1 LRAASFQPL
10 PTAEVQLKPDNI
22 LKSDDRSCIATGK
35 AAYRPYDRY
44 GVPNETMD
52 WIPLS
57 GDANE
62 GYESFMLTMKPG
74 GQSTPHR
81 HTGREEFLILDGSIT
96 DCDGVTFTSG
106 DYVKYRPGSTHYS
119 HSKEGCTMLVILTGQ
134 NCMLDSGGK

>member
-1 LRAASFQPL
+1 MKL
-10 PTAEVQLKPDNI
+10 ENI
-22 LKSDDRSCIATGK
+22 LDADHRSRIATGQSD
-35 AAYRPYDRY
+35 YRPYDRY

-62 GYESFMLTMKPG
+62 GYESFMLYMKPG

-81 HTGREEFLILDGSIT
+81 HTGREEFLVLDGSIT
-96 DCDGVTFTSG
+96 DCDGVTFTRG

-119 HSKEGCTMLVILTGQ
+119 HSSDGCTMLVILTGQ
-134 NCMLDSGGK
+134 NRILETGTSQA